1 MAPHTILIVDDT
13 PDHRDILARL
23 LRATGYRV
31 LEATPAEVLDRANGE
46 RPDLILFALSLPG
59 QHAWETAR
67 QLHTI
72 PALAATPILGS
83 TLYPTLI
90 KRSRVHTI
98 GCVDYIDKPFDLDD
112 LLDRIAGLLRTT
124 ALAA

>member
-1 MAPHTILIVDDT
+1 MAPHTILIVDDAA
-13 PDHRDILARL
+13 DHRDILARL
-23 LRATGYRV
+23 LRATGYHV
-31 LEATPAEVLDRANGE
+31 LEATPAEALDRANGA

-59 QHAWETAR
+59 QRAWETAR
-67 QLHTI
+67 QLHAV

-98 GCVDYIDKPFDLDD
+98 GCVDCVDKPFDLDD
-112 LLDRIAGLLRTT
+112 LLDRIAGLLRMT